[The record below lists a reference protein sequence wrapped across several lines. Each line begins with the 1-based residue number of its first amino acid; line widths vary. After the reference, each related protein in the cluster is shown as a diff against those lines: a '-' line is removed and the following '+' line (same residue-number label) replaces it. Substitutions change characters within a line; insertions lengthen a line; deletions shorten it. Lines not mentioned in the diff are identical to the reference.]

1 MPVLLFVILTLSLP
15 KGKNPR
21 ILSHLLMFSFSTTEI
36 CDNPSMPKRPKF
48 DSAEA
53 ESYMEFVAALEEDP
67 SKVSGAGRS
76 KEQRQMLAHE
86 LLCAAED
93 ADHPLDMLRSALRAV
108 RLDPA
113 CLDARMMLLQFTA
126 GPPEEKIEELQQIV
140 AIGESDLGKKFFAEN
155 SGDFWLAIETRPYM
169 RARAA
174 LARELQALGRVDEAI
189 AHTEA
194 MLLLNPDDN
203 QGLRYGLLGC
213 YLEAGKL
220 EAVRKLFTQY
230 DEEST
235 FFLWARVLERYLST
249 ELTQAASVLLEAR
262 KENRHVEDLLTK
274 RRSLPKQQ
282 PHFYSPGD
290 ISEAVVCL
298 DMIGAAWNRY
308 PEALAWL
315 SNQSPARPKAK
326 AAVKRPRTRPHRKQ

>member
-1 MPVLLFVILTLSLP
+1 MA
-15 KGKNPR
+15 
-21 ILSHLLMFSFSTTEI
+21 
-36 CDNPSMPKRPKF
+36 KRSKF

-67 SKVSGAGRS
+67 SKISGAGRS

-93 ADHPLDMLRSALRAV
+93 ADNPLDMLRSALRAV

-113 CLDARMMLLQFTA
+113 CLDARMMLMQFTA

-155 SGDFWLAIETRPYM
+155 TGDFWLVMETRPYM

-174 LARELQALGRVDEAI
+174 LALALQGLGRVDEAI
-189 AHTEA
+189 THIEA
-194 MLLLNPDDN
+194 LLLLNPNDN

-213 YLEAGKL
+213 YLEAGKF
-220 EAVRKLFTQY
+220 EALRKLFTQY
-230 DEEST
+230 DEESA
-235 FFLWARVLERYLST
+235 FFLWARVLERYLSS
-249 ELTQAASVLLEAR
+249 ELDEAVSVLIKAR
-262 KENRHVEDLLTK
+262 KENHYVEDLLTK

-282 PHFYSPGD
+282 APYYSPGD

-298 DMIGAAWNRY
+298 DMIGTAWNRY
-308 PEALAWL
+308 PEALSWL
-315 SNQSPARPKAK
+315 AKQSPARPKAK
-326 AAVKRPRTRPHRKQ
+326 APVKQPRTRPHLEQ

>member
-1 MPVLLFVILTLSLP
+1 MA
-15 KGKNPR
+15 
-21 ILSHLLMFSFSTTEI
+21 
-36 CDNPSMPKRPKF
+36 KRPKF

-53 ESYMEFVAALEEDP
+53 ESYMEFAAAVEEDP
-67 SKVSGAGRS
+67 SKVSGVGRP

-93 ADHPLDMLRSALRAV
+93 ADNPLEMLSNALRAV

-113 CLDARMMLLQFTA
+113 CLDARMMLLQFTS

-140 AIGESDLGKKFFAEN
+140 AIGEADLGKRFFAEN
-155 SGDFWLAIETRPYM
+155 TGDFWLAIETRPYM
-169 RARAA
+169 RVRAA
-174 LARELQALGRVDEAI
+174 LALALQGLGRVDEAI
-189 AHTEA
+189 AHIEA
-194 MLLLNPDDN
+194 MLLLNPNDN

-220 EAVRKLFTQY
+220 EALRKLYTQY
-230 DEEST
+230 DEESA
-235 FFLWARVLERYLST
+235 FFLWARVLERYLATQLT
-249 ELTQAASVLLEAR
+249 EAASVLLEAR
-262 KENRHVEDLLTK
+262 KENPHVEDLLTK
-274 RRSLPKQQ
+274 RRKLPKERA
-282 PHFYSPGD
+282 PFYSPGD

-315 SNQSPARPKAK
+315 AKQSPARPKAK
-326 AAVKRPRTRPHRKQ
+326 AIAKQPRTRPHREQ